1 MDQISDIAV
10 FVKVIEQGS
19 FTAAAEHLELSKAAV
34 SKYVGRLESR
44 LGARLLNRTTR
55 RLTLTE
61 AGESLYARASAA
73 IADLAAAES
82 QVLELTGAPRGR
94 LRVTAPAHFGEVFL
108 APLFARFRQR
118 YPDVELDLDLD
129 NRIVDLVAEG
139 FDVGIRI
146 TTLASGSMVARRLA
160 DIRMVTVGSPDYFT
174 RNGAPEEPADLRRH
188 ECLGY
193 SLDRTPSE
201 WRYRSGLH
209 RMIGVRVHGGFRC
222 NNDGALKRAALD
234 GLGILRFPEIFVAQ
248 ELREGKL
255 IAVLQ
260 EFEMQKVTLSAVFP
274 TRENL
279 APKVR
284 VFVDFLAEQ
293 FTRSPA
299 TR

>member
-19 FTAAAEHLELSKAAV
+19 FTAAAGHLALSKAAV

-73 IADLAAAES
+73 IADLAAAETE
-82 QVLELTGAPRGR
+82 VMDLTGAPRGR
-94 LRVTAPAHFGEVFL
+94 LRVTAPSHFGEVFL
-108 APLFARFRQR
+108 APLFAEFRQR
-118 YPDVELDLDLD
+118 WPDVTLDLDLD
-129 NRIVDLVAEG
+129 NRIVDLVEEG

-146 TTLASGSMVARRLA
+146 TTLASSSLVARRLA
-160 DIRMVTVGSPDYFT
+160 DIRMVTVASPAYLERHGT
-174 RNGAPEEPADLRRH
+174 PKEPSDLRNH
-188 ECLGY
+188 ECLAY
-193 SLDRTPSE
+193 SLERTPSE
-201 WRYRSGLH
+201 WRYCMGLH
-209 RMIGVRVHGGFRC
+209 RLISVRVTGGFRC

-234 GLGILRFPEIFVAQ
+234 GLGVLRFPELFVAK
-248 ELREGKL
+248 ELRDGAL
-255 IAVLQ
+255 VAVLTP
-260 EFEMQKVTLSAVFP
+260 FEMQQVTLSAVFP

-284 VFVDFLAEQ
+284 VFVDFLTER
-293 FTRSPA
+293 FSGK
-299 TR
+299 